1 MREKKEV
8 EKGQLIWWLS
18 GGRKVKRDPVRKRL
32 SQYLVRGRRF
42 FGGNLRKQYRVEIEK
57 ERKQRGKEVEEER
70 KLARLLLL
78 FST

>member
-1 MREKKEV
+1 M
-8 EKGQLIWWLS
+8 
-18 GGRKVKRDPVRKRL
+18 KRDPVRKRL
-32 SQYLVRGRRF
+32 SQYLVRGRRVLERQLE
-42 FGGNLRKQYRVEIEK
+42 GTIQSRNREREREK